1 MTKPDDPVS
10 CADVTLQMDR
20 ETGRMRSILSKFL
33 VIGLLLGT
41 PLAHAQQQQEWD
53 EGKHYSEIKPA
64 QRPPDAQQGV
74 VEVTEVFSYGCI
86 YCNRA
91 LPLMDKIR
99 KSLPSNAHMGY
110 LPASFNAAESWPM
123 FQRVYY
129 TAVALGLMPKMH
141 ETLFSGVWSSNE
153 LAVVEADGRKLK
165 SPQPTIEDAA
175 KFVAKKAGIKPE
187 QFLATA
193 KSFSVDAN
201 CRRAD
206 QIVKAY
212 KIQGTPSLVVNG
224 RYLVNM
230 SSVKSES
237 ELIELVNWLVA
248 KEAH

>member
-1 MTKPDDPVS
+1 
-10 CADVTLQMDR
+10 
-20 ETGRMRSILSKFL
+20 MRSILSRFL
-33 VIGLLLGT
+33 MIGLLLGA
-41 PLAHAQQQQEWD
+41 PLVHAQQPAQQPEWV

-64 QRPPDAQQGV
+64 QPPPDAQPGV

-99 KSLPSNAHMGY
+99 KSLPSNARMGY
-110 LPASFNAAESWPM
+110 LPAAFNAGESWPM

-212 KIQGTPSLVVNG
+212 KVQGTPSLVVNG

-230 SSVKSES
+230 SGVKSES

-248 KEAH
+248 KAAG